1 MQNHKLA
8 LVLAAILVSPIAS
21 AEINFRTDQPVNF
34 YNGID
39 MNDYPIQN
47 LGAPQSNV
55 DAVRMQEL
63 SQMLNRTNGTLA
75 GNIDFNG
82 NNAELRGGYIS
93 NDGDDE
99 GIRVLDSG
107 EVKIENGFL
116 NLSGNSLTG
125 LPVSDNSNDAVRQD
139 QLSNYVKLNGDTL
152 DGNLSFNN
160 QYYIRGLQD
169 PVNSQDAATKSYVE
183 SYSDT
188 NDNVISD
195 DQDLSI
201 VTDSSNGGPITI
213 DIDNGSSVTFTDEY
227 AADDQN
233 LGTSG
238 NQITLDNGS
247 SVTAP
252 YAENADQLD
261 GVQLGSIDWSD
272 TAMNTSDV
280 SKDDVELGNVEN
292 IAQSSLAGDQ
302 LSWDSTNNELDLSG
316 SLYGDEDAQDA
327 AWSIASGGG
336 NVDVSY
342 DDEGNSVTIGLS
354 GSLYGD
360 EDAQDAV
367 GNIITGSGA
376 TSVTYDDSGNSI
388 QISSTD
394 NVEDDQPLS
403 ETLTDGNTAD
413 QNIDMNAEL
422 NAADGKIIVPT
433 GTDAGL

>member
-1 MQNHKLA
+1 
-8 LVLAAILVSPIAS
+8 
-21 AEINFRTDQPVNF
+21 
-34 YNGID
+34 
-39 MNDYPIQN
+39 
-47 LGAPQSNV
+47 LG
-55 DAVRMQEL
+55 
-63 SQMLNRTNGTLA
+63 
-75 GNIDFNG
+75 
-82 NNAELRGGYIS
+82 
-93 NDGDDE
+93 
-99 GIRVLDSG
+99 
-107 EVKIENGFL
+107 
-116 NLSGNSLTG
+116 
-125 LPVSDNSNDAVRQD
+125 
-139 QLSNYVKLNGDTL
+139 
-152 DGNLSFNN
+152 GNLSFNN

-169 PVNSQDAATKSYVE
+169 PVNSQDAATKSFVE

-227 AADDQN
+227 PADDQN

-261 GVQLGSIDWSD
+261 GVQLGSIDWGD

-292 IAQSSLAGDQ
+292 IAQSSIAGDQ

-327 AWSIASGGG
+327 AWSIASGGS

-342 DDEGNSVTIGLS
+342 DDAGNSVTIGLS

-413 QNIDMNAEL
+413 QSIDMNAEL